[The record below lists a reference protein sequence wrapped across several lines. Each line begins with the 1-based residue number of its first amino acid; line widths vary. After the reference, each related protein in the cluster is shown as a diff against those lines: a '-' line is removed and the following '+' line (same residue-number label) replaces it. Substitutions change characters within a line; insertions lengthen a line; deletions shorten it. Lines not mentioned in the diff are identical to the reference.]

1 MGFFDGSGGPQRTA
15 SCVLV
20 HPMSDTVFLAGLVR
34 PLGRRCCLLPFEP
47 RDDICKEGGLWL
59 ADCVAGFIGYSCY
72 R

>member
-1 MGFFDGSGGPQRTA
+1 MGFFDSSGGPQRIA

-20 HPMSDTVFLAGLVR
+20 CPVRNTVFLAGLAR
-34 PLGRRCCLLPFEP
+34 SLGSRCYLLPFVP

-59 ADCVAGFIGYSCY
+59 ADCVAGFIGYSCD